1 MFGQEGM
8 HTVEQTAPYT
18 IKCTDFKSILIVMR
32 NLVKCENSAVLVDL
46 GVVFDA
52 NGEVLDK
59 CCHQLRLTETP
70 FPEPAVIFTPIRV

>member
-1 MFGQEGM
+1 M

-32 NLVKCENSAVLVDL
+32 DLVKCENSAVLVDL

-59 CCHQLRLTETP
+59 YMLSSAETYRNA
-70 FPEPAVIFTPIRV
+70 FP